1 VIRSLIQLAAR
12 GPVQPA
18 RDGWFGPRDERPP
31 TEASGGPR
39 WTGGVDGRLPVRAV
53 YGIVIFLVAAAYV
66 ANAFSGARD
75 IPWRL
80 GTPHNLWEPMLWNL
94 TSGVVV
100 VALLPL
106 VRRAA
111 LLLKGGVKH
120 PVAAGAAFVA
130 LGFIFSALHI
140 AGMGPLRELAYG
152 LGGWTYSF
160 PWAQQIPY
168 ELRKDLFNYL
178 AMAVIFWFAERP
190 VGAAP
195 AQVEA
200 AAPKVENGSAAQSGA
215 KAELWLRDGR
225 LSVLIEPSEIIS
237 VTSASNYVEYELT
250 GRRTHLIR
258 STLQA
263 EQARLAPFGIARLHR
278 SRLVNL
284 KRVVALEWGPSGD
297 FKVRL
302 DTGEIVL
309 GSRRFKSAVAGIAD
323 KSQPRGREAEGAAAV
338 EPSSGGSDLPAML

>member
-12 GPVQPA
+12 GSVQPA
-18 RDGWFGPRDERPP
+18 RDEWARPGDEKPAAA
-31 TEASGGPR
+31 TSGGSW
-39 WTGGVDGRLPVRAV
+39 WTGGADGRPSVHAV
-53 YGIVIFLVAAAYV
+53 YGVVIGLVAAASV

-80 GTPHNLWEPMLWNL
+80 GAPQNLWEPMLWNL

-100 VALLPL
+100 VALLPI

-111 LLLKGGVKH
+111 VLLKSGVMH
-120 PVAAGAAFVA
+120 PVAAWTAFVA
-130 LGFIFSALHI
+130 LGFVFSALHI

-168 ELRKDLFNYL
+168 EMKKDLFNYL

-190 VGAAP
+190 AGAAP
-195 AQVEA
+195 ARVET
-200 AAPKVENGSAAQSGA
+200 AAPKPDAAQTSA
-215 KAELWLRDGR
+215 QPAAQELWLRDGR
-225 LSVLIEPSEIIS
+225 VSLLIDPGEIVSVS
-237 VTSASNYVEYELT
+237 SAGNYVEYELT
-250 GRRTHLIR
+250 ERRKHLIR

-263 EQARLAPFGIARLHR
+263 ELSRLAPFGIVRVHRTRLI
-278 SRLVNL
+278 NL
-284 KRVVALEWGPSGD
+284 KRIVALEWGSSGD

-302 DTGEIVL
+302 DSGETVP
-309 GSRRFKSAVAGIAD
+309 GSRRFKSAI
-323 KSQPRGREAEGAAAV
+323 EGLAA
-338 EPSSGGSDLPAML
+338 